1 MKILI
6 ILFLFK
12 YILLVGDS
20 TVLSLTLSGDEIL
33 LGLGLKNRMVGV
45 SGKIVDNE
53 KYSNI
58 VNETIG
64 YKRAESNLENILLMK
79 PDLVIVGDWMEKE
92 RIEHLEKAGL
102 NVFKYKTP
110 RNFNSLADLVD
121 RFGMELNVS
130 DKSEILVKEFK
141 NRTMKVEEKS
151 KNIKNIKTAVLY
163 SKSGRVYG
171 SDTIF
176 DDISKKANFKNLA
189 SENEIKGSAII
200 SKEKLVELNPDII
213 IVSSYSLEKE
223 DPFIKELLND
233 KSLQSISAIKDKK
246 VFSVKGKY
254 MMTSSHH
261 MVKALEDIFEL
272 IYPNLEKGEEK

>member
-6 ILFLFK
+6 ILFFFK
-12 YILLVGDS
+12 YILLFGES
-20 TVLSLTLSGDEIL
+20 TVLSLTLSADEIL
-33 LGLGLKNRMVGV
+33 LGLGVKNRMVGV

-58 VNETIG
+58 VNETVG
-64 YKRAESNLENILLMK
+64 YKRAESNLENILFMK
-79 PDLVIVGDWMEKE
+79 PDLVIAGDWMGKE
-92 RIEHLEKAGL
+92 RIEHLENAGL

-110 RNFNSLADLVD
+110 RSFDSLVELVNAI
-121 RFGMELNVS
+121 GSKLNVS
-130 DKSEILVKEFK
+130 NRSEILVKNFK
-141 NRTMKVEEKS
+141 KRV
-151 KNIKNIKTAVLY
+151 KNIETKAKDIKNIKTAVLY

-189 SENEIKGSAII
+189 SENKIKGSTII

-223 DPFIKELLND
+223 DPFIEELLND
-233 KSLQSISAIKDKK
+233 RSLQSISAIKNRE
-246 VFSVKGKY
+246 VFPVKGKY

-261 MVKALEDIFEL
+261 MIKALEDIFK
-272 IYPNLEKGEEK
+272 IVYPNFEKGEEN